1 MLSPIGSEQLPLFRE
16 GMHSI
21 ASLST
26 GAEQVPLRGPR
37 DYPLPAGQGT
47 ACQRHVRKAYI
58 RRIAYRSSDTRSEGL
73 RRLSCVIYPAGS
85 CRGGE
90 GRPAVLDSL
99 SLVSHMSVQNSAM
112 RGGPVITVCRYT

>member
-1 MLSPIGSEQLPLFRE
+1 
-16 GMHSI
+16 MHSI

-58 RRIAYRSSDTRSEGL
+58 VLSLISSTT
-73 RRLSCVIYPAGS
+73 
-85 CRGGE
+85 RGGMYV
-90 GRPAVLDSL
+90 GAAVL
-99 SLVSHMSVQNSAM
+99 VIVCISVE
-112 RGGPVITVCRYT
+112 GV